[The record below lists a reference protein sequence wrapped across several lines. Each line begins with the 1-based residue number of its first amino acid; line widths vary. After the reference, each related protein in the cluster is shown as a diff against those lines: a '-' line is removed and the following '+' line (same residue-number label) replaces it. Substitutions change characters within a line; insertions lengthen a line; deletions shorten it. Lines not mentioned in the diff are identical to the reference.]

1 MFPFGIGG
9 KNLSKRDAGIA
20 AIVFA
25 ALLIFLVVDMIKRI
39 RNGEQLQDMVGHI
52 IVTVG
57 IAVIVWGM
65 TAHVLA
71 KQPEEAPEEQAQL
84 PEGPVEEAEEEF
96 TEGLSEEFDE
106 DQGDEG
112 VESGEGSGEGGESA

>member
-25 ALLIFLVVDMIKRI
+25 ALLIFLIVDMIKRI

-71 KQPEEAPEEQAQL
+71 KKPEEAPEEQAQL

-96 TEGLSEEFDE
+96 TEGLSEEFGE

-112 VESGEGSGEGGESA
+112 EGSGESGESA

>member
-9 KNLSKRDAGIA
+9 KKLSKRDAGIA

-25 ALLIFLVVDMIKRI
+25 ALLIFLIVDMIKRI

-71 KQPEEAPEEQAQL
+71 KPEEAPEEQTQL
-84 PEGPVEEAEEEF
+84 PEGPAEEASEEF
-96 TEGLSEEFDE
+96 TEGLSEEFGE
-106 DQGDEG
+106 DPDDEG
-112 VESGEGSGEGGESA
+112 EGSGEGSGEGGESA

>member
-1 MFPFGIGG
+1 MFQFGIGG
-9 KNLSKRDAGIA
+9 KKLSKRDAGIA

-25 ALLIFLVVDMIKRI
+25 ALLIFLIVDMIKRI

-65 TAHVLA
+65 IAHILT

-84 PEGPVEEAEEEF
+84 PEGPVEEASEEF
-96 TEGLSEEFDE
+96 IEGLSEEFE
-106 DQGDEG
+106 GDQDGECDDAEGDG
-112 VESGEGSGEGGESA
+112 GSE